1 MSHVNRMARVGL
13 AGLALVL
20 VFLLGA
26 ALVVPRLINLEP
38 LRERITAQL
47 AQQLKAKVGC
57 DSLSLSLLPRPAAVL
72 RQLSVSIPGT
82 IDMKIA
88 TVSASPR
95 LLPLLQGK
103 LQPAEVRIQAPEI
116 IVHRLPRAPAGA
128 GSTAALGTTV
138 ASALGDV
145 ALLAL
150 SPVAGVVVMVH
161 DGTLT
166 LPVGDGGVVQLR
178 GIDAQ
183 IGLPPA
189 RLNIDLQCASNVWD
203 RLSLRASVDPMSA
216 DGSGHIEVTQLRP
229 QLIDAHLL
237 PAGLRLGDSEVNL
250 ALALSAHGVH
260 ALQAQVEGSIP
271 ALTVVHDHDQV
282 VLRSPRLSATLTMD
296 GEAWHATL
304 TQLQLEYPPMQLSGS
319 LSVAPDAAALDV
331 QATDLEID
339 AARQVATLVAGEVP
353 IVRDIFKV
361 LHGGMVPE
369 ITVRSEAPSLGSLGG
384 DQALRIHGRLVDGRI
399 HVPGVDLDL
408 DHVTGEAAVAGGV
421 LVGEQASAQLGKSA
435 ASGGRLRVGLGGST
449 PELHVDTQVQADAA
463 EMAALLKRLVVD
475 EAFQR
480 EFERVSDVSGTA
492 TGRLSIDGTTSDV
505 AVRAEASTFTV
516 SARVAGLPSSLQIDG
531 GHFLYDTRGIEA
543 RDVSLATG
551 GSRLSE
557 VAFRILSGRTRSFEA
572 TAGVSRIALDEVYP
586 WLKTSGWLPESP
598 WNPASLS
605 GTLSL
610 EFLRLGRAP
619 DARGDWQFDL
629 IGSAQRLVIES
640 AQLQQRI
647 ATQYPVALS
656 DLHVRYDTKT
666 GTSFATKVTAPGNL
680 SASLDLVSSAARLE
694 IKNLRVHDPQSDA
707 SLTLSLAPQDFSLTF
722 KGRLTKATLDR
733 LIENDLLA
741 GSLRG
746 DIHVGIRRDR
756 PGKFTVKGQLEAQGV
771 GIPLRGGRHVTI
783 EDIALEGAGSRLSGK
798 ATVETPE
805 GTRLQL
811 HGQVQQSADTLV
823 ADVDLAAGRLDW
835 SAIEPWLAQG
845 DGADGRADSASWAQ
859 SLRGKVR
866 VTAEAFSYRGFTWEP
881 VRAVMAF
888 APSGVT
894 VTVRDATVCGVATP
908 GTIVVAPQ
916 GLTLAFKPVAK
927 NQQLQAMA
935 KCMGLRDDVGTGLCS
950 LDAEVTLRGTAAEL
964 SRSLQGRVNIAA
976 ANGRFYRMG
985 ITGRVL
991 SVLSVATGALGNIP
1005 QITEEG
1011 LPYDAVSI
1019 KGDLKGGMLLLKE
1032 ATLDGPSVKW
1042 AAEGSVDLSAGSLD
1056 IILLVAPLTTVDAV
1070 VSRIPILSG
1079 VLGGSL
1085 VSIPVKVSG
1094 DFADPKI
1101 TPLPPSAV
1109 GKGLLNVVT
1118 RTLRLP
1124 MKVIQPL
1131 LSDKPKR

>member
-20 VFLLGA
+20 VMLLGA
-26 ALVVPRLINLEP
+26 ALVVPRLINLAP

-47 AQQLKAKVGC
+47 AQQLGAKVGC

-103 LQPAEVRIQAPEI
+103 LQPAKVRIQAPEI
-116 IVHRLPRAPAGA
+116 IVHRLPLGPARADVATG
-128 GSTAALGTTV
+128 LGTTV
-138 ASALGDV
+138 TSALGDV
-145 ALLAL
+145 ARLAL
-150 SPVAGVVVMVH
+150 SPVAGLAVSVH

-166 LPVGDGGVVQLR
+166 LPLGEDGALQLR
-178 GIDAQ
+178 DVHAE

-189 RLNIDLQCASNVWD
+189 RLDIAVQCASSMWD
-203 RLSLRASVDPMSA
+203 RLSLRASIDPTSA
-216 DGSGHIEVTQLRP
+216 DGSGRIEVTRLRP
-229 QLIDAHLL
+229 QLIAAPPL
-237 PAGLRLGDSEVNL
+237 PTGLRLGDSEVNL

-260 ALQAQVEGSIP
+260 ALQAQLEGSIP
-271 ALTVVHDHDQV
+271 ALTVAHDHDQV
-282 VLRSPRLSATLTMD
+282 VLRSPRLGATLTMD

-304 TQLQLEYPPMQLSGS
+304 TQLQLEYPRMQLSGR
-319 LSVAPDAAALDV
+319 LSAAPGAAALDV

-339 AARQVATLVAGEVP
+339 AARQVATLVAAEVP
-353 IVRDIFKV
+353 IVRDIFEV
-361 LHGGMVPE
+361 LHDGMVPE
-369 ITVRSEAPSLGSLGG
+369 ITVRSEAPSLGALGG
-384 DQALRIHGRLVDGRI
+384 DQALRIQGRLVDGRV

-449 PELHVDTQVQADAA
+449 PELHVDTQVQGDAA
-463 EMAALLKRLVVD
+463 ETAALLKRLVVD

-480 EFERVSDVSGTA
+480 EFERVSDVGGSV

-505 AVRAEASTFTV
+505 AVRAEASAFTV
-516 SARVAGLPSSLQIDG
+516 SAHIAGLRSPLQIDG
-531 GHFLYDTRGIEA
+531 EHFLYDARGIEA

-557 VAFRILSGRTRSFEA
+557 VAFRILPGRTRSFEA
-572 TAGVSRIALDEVYP
+572 AAGVSRIALDEVYP
-586 WLKTSGWLPESP
+586 WLQMSGWLPESP
-598 WNPASLS
+598 WNPTSVS

-610 EFLRLGRAP
+610 ESLSLSRAP
-619 DARGDWQFDL
+619 DDRGDWQFDL

-647 ATQYPVALS
+647 ATQYPVELS
-656 DLHVRYDTKT
+656 DLRVRYDTKT
-666 GTSFATKVTAPGNL
+666 GTSLATKVTAPSNL
-680 SASLDLVSSAARLE
+680 SGALDLVSSAAHLE

-707 SLTLSLAPQDFSLTF
+707 SLTLLLAPQDFSLTF

-746 DIHVGIRRDR
+746 DIHVGIGRNR
-756 PGKFTVKGQLEAQGV
+756 PGRFTVKGQLEAQGV
-771 GIPLRGGRHVTI
+771 GVPLRGGRHVTI

-811 HGQVQQSADTLV
+811 QGQVQQSADTLV

-845 DGADGRADSASWAQ
+845 DGADGRGDSGSWAR

-881 VRAVMAF
+881 VHAVMAF

-927 NQQLQAMA
+927 NQPLQAVA
-935 KCMGLRDDVGTGLCS
+935 KCMGLRDEVGTGLCS

-985 ITGRVL
+985 VTARIL

-1019 KGDLKGGMLLLKE
+1019 KGDLKGGRLLLKE

-1094 DFADPKI
+1094 DLADPKI

-1109 GKGLLNVVT
+1109 GKGLLNVMT
-1118 RTLRLP
+1118 RTLKLP

-1131 LSDKPKR
+1131 LSDKLKR

>member
-1 MSHVNRMARVGL
+1 MARVGL

-20 VFLLGA
+20 VVLLGA
-26 ALVVPRLINLEP
+26 ALVGPRLINLAS

-47 AQQLKAKVGC
+47 AQQLGAKVGC

-103 LQPAEVRIQAPEI
+103 LQPAKVRIQAPEI
-116 IVHRLPRAPAGA
+116 IVHRLPLGPARADVATG
-128 GSTAALGTTV
+128 LGTTV
-138 ASALGDV
+138 TSALGDV
-145 ALLAL
+145 ARLAL
-150 SPVAGVVVMVH
+150 SPVAGLAVSVH

-166 LPVGDGGVVQLR
+166 LPLGEDGALQLR
-178 GIDAQ
+178 DVHAE

-189 RLNIDLQCASNVWD
+189 RLDIAVQCASSMWD
-203 RLSLRASVDPMSA
+203 RLSLRASIDPISA
-216 DGSGHIEVTQLRP
+216 DGSGWIEVTRLRP
-229 QLIDAHLL
+229 QLVAAPPL

-260 ALQAQVEGSIP
+260 TLQAELEGSIP
-271 ALTVVHDHDQV
+271 ALTVAHDRYQV
-282 VLRSPRLSATLTMD
+282 VLRSPRLGATLTMD

-304 TQLQLEYPPMQLSGS
+304 TQLQLEYPRMQLSGR
-319 LSVAPDAAALDV
+319 LSAAPGAAALDV

-339 AARQVATLVAGEVP
+339 AARQVATLVAAEVP
-353 IVRDIFKV
+353 IVRDIFEV

-369 ITVRSEAPSLGSLGG
+369 ITVRSEAPSLGALGG
-384 DQALRIHGRLVDGRI
+384 GQALRIHGRLVDGRV

-449 PELHVDTQVQADAA
+449 PELHVDTQVQGDAA
-463 EMAALLKRLVVD
+463 ETAALLKRLVVD

-480 EFERVSDVSGTA
+480 EFERVSDVGGSV

-505 AVRAEASTFTV
+505 AVRAEASAFTV
-516 SARVAGLPSSLQIDG
+516 SAHIAGLRSPLQIDG
-531 GHFLYDTRGIEA
+531 EHFLYDARGIEA

-557 VAFRILSGRTRSFEA
+557 VAFRILPGRTRSFEA
-572 TAGVSRIALDEVYP
+572 AAGVSRIALDEVYP
-586 WLKTSGWLPESP
+586 WLQMSGWLPESP
-598 WNPASLS
+598 WNPTSVS

-610 EFLRLGRAP
+610 ESLSLSRAP
-619 DARGDWQFDL
+619 DDRGDWQFDL

-647 ATQYPVALS
+647 ATQYPVELS

-666 GTSFATKVTAPGNL
+666 GTSLATKVTAPSNL
-680 SASLDLVSSAARLE
+680 SGALDLVSSAAHLE
-694 IKNLRVHDPQSDA
+694 IKNLRVHDSQSDA
-707 SLTLSLAPQDFSLTF
+707 SLTLLLAPQDFSLTF

-746 DIHVGIRRDR
+746 DIHMGIGRNR
-756 PGKFTVKGQLEAQGV
+756 PGRFTVKGQLEAQGV
-771 GIPLRGGRHVTI
+771 GVPLRGGRHVTI
-783 EDIALEGAGSRLSGK
+783 EDVALEGAGSRLSGK

-805 GTRLQL
+805 GTHLQL
-811 HGQVQQSADTLV
+811 QGQAQQSADTLV

-845 DGADGRADSASWAQ
+845 DGAEGRGDSGSWAQ

-881 VRAVMAF
+881 VHAVMAF
-888 APSGVT
+888 APSAVT

-927 NQQLQAMA
+927 NQPLQAVA
-935 KCMGLRDDVGTGLCS
+935 KCMGLRDEVGTGLCS
-950 LDAEVTLRGTAAEL
+950 LDAEVSLRGTAAEL

-985 ITGRVL
+985 VTARIL

-1019 KGDLKGGMLLLKE
+1019 KGDLKGGRLLLKE

-1042 AAEGSVDLSAGSLD
+1042 AAEGSVDLPAGSMD

-1109 GKGLLNVVT
+1109 GKGLLNVMK
-1118 RTLRLP
+1118 RTLKLP

-1131 LSDKPKR
+1131 LSDKLKR